1 MYSGK
6 LETNGHIISFVGF
19 LLFHVIGETQS
30 SFNVSAKQWENC
42 FTLKEMYKRLT

>member
-1 MYSGK
+1 MGI
-6 LETNGHIISFVGF
+6 LVVLLGF

-42 FTLKEMYKRLT
+42 FTLKEMYKRLR